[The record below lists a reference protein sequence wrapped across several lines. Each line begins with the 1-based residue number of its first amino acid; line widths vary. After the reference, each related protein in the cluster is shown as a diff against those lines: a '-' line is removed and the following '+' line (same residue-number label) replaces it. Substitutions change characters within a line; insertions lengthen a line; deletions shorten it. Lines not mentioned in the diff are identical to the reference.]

1 MVSLWDCHRDVYQCD
16 INVCDVSICWSDKM
30 TKKKQRQITNKQQ
43 KTEPLDRIIEMLE
56 LPKKTHRDVYLALV
70 ERFLRRSP
78 YNVNLNA
85 FEAIGQ
91 RVGIESNLAKQKVI
105 DLEAAGYV
113 EWRNWCLFPIFHVN
127 GDRDEAVI
135 ALREYQT
142 ELENKRTT
150 ALSSK
155 DMYVLLNTI
164 CVHTKTKIDPE
175 LCGLQ
180 RWGECKN
187 CPHRIKQNGG
197 A

>member
-1 MVSLWDCHRDVYQCD
+1 M
-16 INVCDVSICWSDKM
+16 
-30 TKKKQRQITNKQQ
+30 KQRKIQSTEGTNQ
-43 KTEPLDRIIEMLE
+43 KELLNRKPLDRIIEMLE

-70 ERFLRRSP
+70 ERFLRRFP

-150 ALSSK
+150 ALSSE
-155 DMYVLLNTI
+155 DMYVLLNSI
-164 CVHTKTKIDPE
+164 CAHTHKQRDEE
-175 LCGLQ
+175 LCSLK
-180 RWGECKN
+180 RWEECKG
-187 CPHRIKQNGG
+187 CKY
-197 A
+197 